1 MTDTTDE
8 PTGGQDP
15 LGQARSAVEAGSFQ
29 EALTALTAAGPA
41 ASTAEGIELLAHAAY
56 GAGEFERAV
65 GAFEDLH
72 ALHLA
77 AGELVEAGRAAALVA
92 MYLMMD
98 TGLMTP
104 VRAWLRRAERMVAD
118 RDDTPVH
125 ALIAMTRTYERLI
138 SGDVEAAALH
148 ARQAVELGERHGVQ
162 PAVIIGSVAGAR
174 MHIFRGDIETG
185 LDELDDIAVTLL
197 SGAVDSLTT
206 GMALCELICAM
217 QGLAMY
223 DRAAEWTQAM
233 EQWRQ
238 GTAFGGINGRCR
250 VHRAEMLR
258 VSGPCDEAEE
268 EALRACEEL
277 RPWMRRE
284 FGWPLAEL
292 GNIRLRKGDLAGAEE
307 AYLAAYENAWTPHPG
322 LALVRLAQGDVTGA
336 AALIDE
342 AVAHPFD
349 APSKECP
356 PFGPLRRAPL
366 LDAQVEVAVAAGD
379 LATARGAAD
388 ELDDI
393 ATGFPTAALRA
404 MADLAQGRVLL
415 ATGELEPTME
425 ACQRAVNGWA
435 AVGAPFESAVARS
448 LLAEARIA
456 SGLTESATLDRRAA
470 LTAFEQFGA
479 TARAQEMR
487 DLLEGTRESA
497 ASPPAIPHRPAAPQR
512 RRALCSAATVTPGR
526 SAIGAPRCC
535 CGISRGSATSS
546 DSSPSLDASSMP
558 STWSRSSAGRFRQCP
573 ARSTPSSARPAA
585 LARDRSSTIEHERP
599 IGGASPTSTRT
610 SRTPPG

>member
-125 ALIAMTRTYERLI
+125 ALIAMTRTYERLM

-292 GNIRLRKGDLAGAEE
+292 GNIRLRKGL
-307 AYLAAYENAWTPHPG
+307 
-322 LALVRLAQGDVTGA
+322 
-336 AALIDE
+336 
-342 AVAHPFD
+342 D
-349 APSKECP
+349 APPRSGARASGPGRRHGCRCAHRRGGGP
-356 PFGPLRRAPL
+356 PVRRPV
-366 LDAQVEVAVAAGD
+366 Q
-379 LATARGAAD
+379 
-388 ELDDI
+388 
-393 ATGFPTAALRA
+393 
-404 MADLAQGRVLL
+404 
-415 ATGELEPTME
+415 
-425 ACQRAVNGWA
+425 
-435 AVGAPFESAVARS
+435 GAPSLRPPPSGSPARRPGRGGGGRRRPRHRPRGSRRTRRHRDRVPHRRVAR
-448 LLAEARIA
+448 
-456 SGLTESATLDRRAA
+456 
-470 LTAFEQFGA
+470 
-479 TARAQEMR
+479 
-487 DLLEGTRESA
+487 
-497 ASPPAIPHRPAAPQR
+497 H
-512 RRALCSAATVTPGR
+512 GR
-526 SAIGAPRCC
+526 SRPRT
-535 CGISRGSATSS
+535 GS
-546 DSSPSLDASSMP
+546 PRH
-558 STWSRSSAGRFRQCP
+558 W
-573 ARSTPSSARPAA
+573 
-585 LARDRSSTIEHERP
+585 
-599 IGGASPTSTRT
+599 
-610 SRTPPG
+610 